1 MSIKLDKK
9 LIKKKI
15 LFEFLSKK
23 IDKII
28 NNKSIDFNE
37 SSILIGENNIISS
50 SDLFELF
57 MDLEI
62 YLKKNDINFDWP
74 NMILELSNKN
84 PNINVSQILEY
95 ILVKSVK

>member
-23 IDKII
+23 IDRFI

-37 SSILIGENNIISS
+37 SSVLIGENNIISS

>member
-23 IDKII
+23 IDRFI

>member
-23 IDKII
+23 IDRFI

-95 ILVKSVK
+95 ILVKRVK

>member
-1 MSIKLDKK
+1 

-23 IDKII
+23 IDRFI

-57 MDLEI
+57 MDLEL

>member
-23 IDKII
+23 IDRFI

-57 MDLEI
+57 MDLEL